1 MIIEHTNI
9 PDVTEQNIDSAKI
22 ILADNIISN
31 IYPLFDEIYQD
42 QIGTMKSIS
51 SQYTEKKSQVQKN
64 KKELEGLMLKLE
76 RVKKEG
82 KLLARIEKL
91 INSGLANDGSLKHEN
106 IILLKIYNKLTD
118 EKLDQHLRNTLKIIT
133 KRFSH

>member
-1 MIIEHTNI
+1 MIIEQTSI
-9 PDVTEQNIDSAKI
+9 PDVTEANIDASKI
-22 ILADNIISN
+22 VLADNIISN

-42 QIGTMKSIS
+42 QIGTMKSINS
-51 SQYTEKKSQVQKN
+51 EYSKKKTEVKKN

-91 INSGLANDGSLKHEN
+91 INAGLSNDGSMKYEN

-118 EKLDQHLRNTLKIIT
+118 EKLEYHLRNTLKIIS

>member
-1 MIIEHTNI
+1 MIIEQTNI
-9 PDVTEQNIDSAKI
+9 PDVTESNIDSAKI

-42 QIGTMKSIS
+42 QIGTVKSIN
-51 SQYTEKKSQVQKN
+51 SQYSEKKSQVQKN

-118 EKLDQHLRNTLKIIT
+118 EKLDQHLRNTLKIIS
-133 KRFSH
+133 KRFSR

>member
-1 MIIEHTNI
+1 MIIEQTSI
-9 PDVTEQNIDSAKI
+9 PDVTEANIDASKI
-22 ILADNIISN
+22 VLADNIISN

-42 QIGTMKSIS
+42 QIGTMKSINS
-51 SQYTEKKSQVQKN
+51 EYSKKKTEVKKN

-91 INSGLANDGSLKHEN
+91 INAGLSNDGSMKHEN

-118 EKLDQHLRNTLKIIT
+118 EKLEYHLRNTLKIIS